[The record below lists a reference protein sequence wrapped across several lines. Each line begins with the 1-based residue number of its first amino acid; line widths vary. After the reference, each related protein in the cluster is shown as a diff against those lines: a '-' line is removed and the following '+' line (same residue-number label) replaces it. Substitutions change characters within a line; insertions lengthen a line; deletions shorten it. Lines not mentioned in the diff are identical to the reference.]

1 MHFEENQLSPGLISL
16 SPLSTSH
23 PSSFH
28 PTTVPAST
36 IFYYRFTVLMDRSPG
51 FGSNTND
58 SFALFRL
65 GFPTAPQL
73 NYLTLPLTL
82 TPWTIKQ
89 KVRHQIRRSSDR
101 LQAYGF
107 RFYFT
112 LLSEYFSTFPHGT
125 GTLSVVC
132 EYLALEDG
140 PPRFNQNFSCSDLL
154 RNAIQLVNI
163 SCTGAS
169 PSMPQLPN
177 YFHYVFKS
185 VIMRPTTPPILL
197 LMVQAAPRSLAT
209 TCGISFDFF
218 SFGYLD
224 VSVHRVSFIQLCIH
238 YIIYSLKL

>member
-51 FGSNTND
+51 FGSNAND

-89 KVRHQIRRSSDR
+89 KVRRQPEGLRPLVGIRFQVLFHSPLGVLFNFPSRYWYAIGRLRVFSLGGWSPQIQSEFLVFRPTQERNTAC
-101 LQAYGF
+101 QHFVYGG
-107 RFYFT
+107 FT
-112 LLSEYFSTFPHGT
+112 LYAVASQLLPLCIQVRCYAPYNTT
-125 GTLSVVC
+125 NIAT
-132 EYLALEDG
+132 DG
-140 PPRFNQNFSCSDLL
+140 LGYSAFARHYL
-154 RNAIQLVNI
+154 RNLV
-163 SCTGAS
+163 
-169 PSMPQLPN
+169 
-177 YFHYVFKS
+177 
-185 VIMRPTTPPILL
+185 
-197 LMVQAAPRSLAT
+197 
-209 TCGISFDFF
+209 
-218 SFGYLD
+218 
-224 VSVHRVSFIQLCIH
+224 
-238 YIIYSLKL
+238 